1 MPVLGIPTSRA
12 DLGKAGWIKG
22 AVTVGAR
29 AAANVGSITG
39 GNKKTVDSLRTF
51 ADNIDDPN
59 KGYTGT
65 LNPYTLVVNATPK
78 GGSGAYTFSSPPPQV
93 KSAST
98 GSPVVDPTGDGAYDA
113 YGNYASG
120 AYLGGGGGGGGTV
133 FRPVAH
139 EQVDPNTDPSKI
151 AAQRKA
157 VLALMDV
164 FNSAYNEV
172 SGQVDAIAAEKRK
185 MLEDNYAGQQEAL
198 DANFTTTSSGIDD
211 QYSARNAFRS
221 SYRENAQQQARDAYE
236 KATKGLGTAKETDIA
251 DIGRFASE
259 QRASMN
265 SSRPSFDVNNYGEV
279 DDLLSIGQDVQAA
292 INRLRETGAGLGTN
306 SQYKQR
312 LDSIAP
318 KQEGGS
324 AALKAQLDKLAQVN
338 ASPETKR
345 QIAATTIQNSGG
357 DQSVWQ
363 DYFEKQMQLTGSEAV
378 QEPTIQMA
386 A

>member
-1 MPVLGIPTSRA
+1 MPILGIPTSRE

-22 AVTVGAR
+22 AVTAGAR

-98 GSPVVDPTGDGAYDA
+98 STPVVDPTGDGAYDA

-120 AYLGGGGGGGGTV
+120 AYLGGGGGGGG
-133 FRPVAH
+133 FSSPPP
-139 EQVDPNTDPSKI
+139 QVKIDPNTDPSKI

-324 AALKAQLDKLAQVN
+324 TALKAQLDKLAQVN